1 MLKQQL
7 NIKLQQKLSPLQI
20 QVIKM
25 LEFPTV
31 ELEERIREEMEANPA
46 LDEGRDET
54 ETEETDFDA
63 GSSVDCD
70 RTAPYDF
77 CKRKIYGRCRKSGW
91 RKTESKRY
99 RSRAQNK

>member
-25 LEFPTV
+25 LEYPTV

-46 LDEGRDET
+46 LDEGR
-54 ETEETDFDA
+54 EEPVSEENDFDS
-63 GSSVDCD
+63 GGDD
-70 RTAPYDF
+70 DF
-77 CKRKIYGRCRKSGW
+77 DNDY
-91 RKTESKRY
+91 
-99 RSRAQNK
+99 